1 MEKDQKIRAAI
12 YCRVSTVDK
21 GQNPDVQLA
30 PLKDYCAARKWEIS
44 GQYID
49 KGVSGS
55 KDKRPE
61 LDKLMND
68 VRKRKIDYISVWKL
82 DRWGRSLKHLINS
95 LSELQ
100 SLGIS
105 FVSYS
110 ENIDLSTPAGQMMF
124 HVIGAM
130 AQYERSLIQER
141 VKAVIANVRKKNN
154 GQWGK
159 KPLCPIDKR
168 KVIESYIDDPSLS
181 VRKIAKKTK
190 LSIGTVHSTLVNFKA
205 GKLTDEGFEVSEN

>member
-1 MEKDQKIRAAI
+1 MEKEQKTRAAI

-21 GQNPDVQLA
+21 GQNPDLQLS
-30 PLKDYCAARKWEIS
+30 PLKDYCTARKWDIAGE
-44 GQYID
+44 YID
-49 KGVSGS
+49 IGVSGA

-61 LDKLMND
+61 LDRLMND
-68 VRKRKIDYISVWKL
+68 ARKRKIDCILVWKL
-82 DRWGRSLKHLINS
+82 DRWGRSLKNLINS

-105 FVSYS
+105 FISYS

-141 VKAVIANVRKKNN
+141 VKAGIANVRRKNN

-159 KPLCPIDKR
+159 KPLCSLDKR
-168 KVIESYIDDPSLS
+168 KVIEAYLDDPSLS

-190 LSIGTVHSTLVNFKA
+190 LSIGSVHGTLANYRA
-205 GKLTDEGFEVSEN
+205 GKLTDEGFEV